1 MSLETIAAYALATVI
16 FGLTPGPGVFAVIA
30 QSITRGLGPA
40 FLMLLGILAGDF
52 IYLIAALTGLG
63 VLAKSLGSLFVVIKL
78 CGAAYLLYLAW
89 KSWTTPI
96 NRPEKPEKKAKAGS
110 LLAGLTI
117 SVSNPKV
124 IVFYLAFLP
133 TFFDLQAL
141 TGTDLVAITAVT
153 IGVLFLVMA
162 GYVLGA
168 VKLRQT
174 ISKPRPQKW
183 FQRISGTLMAGAG
196 VMLAARS

>member
-1 MSLETIAAYALATVI
+1 MSFETLAAYAIATVI

-30 QSITRGLGPA
+30 QSITRGLWPA
-40 FLMLLGILAGDF
+40 FLMLFGILLGDLV
-52 IYLIAALTGLG
+52 YLLAALTGLG
-63 VLAKSLGSLFVVIKL
+63 VLAKSMGSFFVAVKL
-78 CGAAYLLYLAW
+78 CGAAYLIYLAW
-89 KSWTTPI
+89 KSWTRPI
-96 NRPEKPEKKAKAGS
+96 NKQEETEGKAKASS
-110 LLAGLTI
+110 LLAGLAI

-133 TFFDLQAL
+133 TFFNLEAL
-141 TGTDLVAITAVT
+141 AVADLVAITAVT

-162 GYVLGA
+162 GYVLSA
-168 VKLRQT
+168 AKLRKT

-196 VMLAARS
+196 IMLAARS